1 MIDAANEINSSKV
14 KCWSGLREVV
24 VVPVPVISP
33 SERVLERRVQL
44 SVEGLES
51 RVQVVH
57 GESAAHLFLVT
68 EENSD
73 EGVDPEGP
81 LADIRS
87 LLVIEVSEET
97 STQNLDGWVE
107 VGRDVLKVESWNR
120 SWEHGEQ
127 EQGTPNGQMKASNT
141 REGSNSLGRSILI
154 GVREVVVGG
163 AG

>member
-1 MIDAANEINSSKV
+1 MQ
-14 KCWSGLREVV
+14 LRIE
-24 VVPVPVISP
+24 S
-33 SERVLERRVQL
+33 LA
-44 SVEGLES
+44 S

-68 EENSD
+68 EEKSGD
-73 EGVDPEGP
+73 AVYPECP
-81 LADIRS
+81 LADGGTF
-87 LLVIEVSEET
+87 LVIEVSEDH
-97 STQNLDGWVE
+97 STQNIDSRVE

-127 EQGTPNGQMKASNT
+127 DKGTPNGQMKASNT